1 MSSVHL
7 ALHPIFPVLMLWL
20 DGCPTGL
27 PVGCA
32 GSAAEAEFKIC
43 NFMFVVCFH
52 LGIDKEEGA

>member
-32 GSAAEAEFKIC
+32 GSATEARKIVPQKPSSRYAISC
-43 NFMFVVCFH
+43 LLF
-52 LGIDKEEGA
+52 AST